1 MPSDSCQRAKPGES
15 AYRRKATAKDN
26 VLKEFPGAC
35 RGHDTLQHNL
45 RAVARAFAAGRA
57 LRTDGM
63 LVLAKPE
70 ISHVYT
76 HGARLP

>member
-1 MPSDSCQRAKPGES
+1 MERIMNW
-15 AYRRKATAKDN
+15 KAFGLAGIAAA
-26 VLKEFPGAC
+26 L
-35 RGHDTLQHNL
+35 L
-45 RAVARAFAAGRA
+45 VAPAFAAGRA